1 MSDPNQEFQPPPP
14 PFTPKP
20 EPPAVEMST
29 PATLTGIFF
38 EPGRVFDALRAR
50 PRFLIA
56 GLVLL
61 ILTIGVTA
69 TVYKRI
75 DMDQY
80 IRDKM
85 EKSPRAASQTP
96 EQKEMGV
103 KIGKMFGFVIP
114 VFVPIG
120 IAAGAALYLLGVM
133 AFGGSIGYKK
143 AVTVWVYSSLPP
155 GVLGSIV
162 AVLVLFLKA
171 PDQIDPE
178 HLLITNPGAFMGPDS
193 SPVLVAVLSQ
203 FDLLR
208 FYGLFLAAIG
218 LRKLANLSSGSAW
231 GVVLGFYLIR
241 ALLAICSAAIFGG

>member
-1 MSDPNQEFQPPPP
+1 MSDPNQEFQPPP

-103 KIGKMFGFVIP
+103 KIGKMFGFAIP

-120 IAAGAALYLLGVM
+120 IAVGAALYLLGVM

>member
-20 EPPAVEMST
+20 EPPAVEMPT

-38 EPGRVFDALRAR
+38 EPARVFGALRAR

-96 EQKEMGV
+96 EQKEMSV

-120 IAAGAALYLLGVM
+120 IAAGGALYLLGVM
-133 AFGGSIGYKK
+133 
-143 AVTVWVYSSLPP
+143 
-155 GVLGSIV
+155 
-162 AVLVLFLKA
+162 
-171 PDQIDPE
+171 
-178 HLLITNPGAFMGPDS
+178 
-193 SPVLVAVLSQ
+193 
-203 FDLLR
+203 
-208 FYGLFLAAIG
+208 
-218 LRKLANLSSGSAW
+218 
-231 GVVLGFYLIR
+231 
-241 ALLAICSAAIFGG
+241 